1 MSSFVLRQDYNELAK
16 SVHSISGA
24 ITTVFLFTRLWAK
37 TNKFSGLWR
46 DDYILIGAW
55 ASLLMGNGLA
65 AAAPTVYGYNAL
77 DGLGRG
83 AEVHCASVTFMYLAI
98 ALSKTAFSTTLLR
111 LTGGWIKAVIWFIII
126 LVWAFNLALMVLTW
140 LEVCDAHFKYS
151 TLPTKCVS
159 AATAIWVQAGNAA
172 CMLAA
177 DIALAAMPWFVT
189 SRVQYIPDKERWA
202 VATCMSLVGLSGL
215 VGIGKI
221 VVASYIPTHEQGK
234 VDFTYGIVAYCCIH
248 QGEAAIYIIAQALPI
263 LRVLLQGPLESES
276 DSPPVEFFATIK
288 STKTNSLAAD
298 EVVVHGSVELLQLRS
313 GRIVTAQ
320 SEEGRAFRKAGVLK
334 RAGVGQG
341 RGSPAAVGNSV
352 NDEVHRIWADM
363 GLSMRAWAPQAS

>member
-1 MSSFVLRQDYNELAK
+1 MRFYPHD
-16 SVHSISGA
+16 
-24 ITTVFLFTRLWAK
+24 TD
-37 TNKFSGLWR
+37 SGLKV
-46 DDYILIGAW
+46 IGAL

-111 LTGGWIKAVIWFIII
+111 LTSGWTKAVVWFILF
-126 LVWAFNLALMVLTW
+126 LVWIFSLALMILTW
-140 LEVCDAHFKYS
+140 LEVCNAHFKYS

-177 DIALAAMPWFVT
+177 DVALAAMPWFITRKVEY
-189 SRVQYIPDKERWA
+189 VPDKESWA

-221 VVASYIPTHEQGK
+221 VVASYIPTNEQGK
-234 VDFTYGIVAYCCIH
+234 VDFTCT
-248 QGEAAIYIIAQALPI
+248 L
-263 LRVLLQGPLESES
+263 
-276 DSPPVEFFATIK
+276 
-288 STKTNSLAAD
+288 
-298 EVVVHGSVELLQLRS
+298 
-313 GRIVTAQ
+313 
-320 SEEGRAFRKAGVLK
+320 
-334 RAGVGQG
+334 
-341 RGSPAAVGNSV
+341 
-352 NDEVHRIWADM
+352 
-363 GLSMRAWAPQAS
+363 